1 MYYLPDSGAV
11 LASHSAIRQAFPSV
25 SFPSSMADIDLADFG
40 VYPLVPTEP
49 GHDPITQDATEGQPA
64 QKYGQWT
71 QTWVITDAAPD
82 VVAQRQAQQ
91 REQDRAQIA
100 ARRYTAETAGITVNG
115 MAIDTSRDSQSL
127 ITGTAL
133 QATIDA
139 TYTCRWKTASGFVDL
154 TASQI
159 LSMAA
164 AVRTHVQGCF
174 DREAVLLDQLATGTL
189 TPDMLEQG
197 WPQ

>member
-1 MYYLPDSGAV
+1 MYYLPDSNTV
-11 LASHSAIRQAFPSV
+11 MASHSEIRQAFPSV

-40 VYPLVPTEP
+40 VYPLIPTEP
-49 GHDPITQDATEGQPA
+49 GYDPITQDATEGQPV
-64 QKYGQWT
+64 QIDGQWT
-71 QTWVITDAAPD
+71 QTWTITDAAPD

-100 ARRYTAETAGITVNG
+100 ARRYAAETAGITVNS

-127 ITGTAL
+127 ITGAAL

-139 TYTCRWKTASGFVDL
+139 AYTCRWKTASGFVDL
-154 TASQI
+154 SSAQI
-159 LSMAA
+159 LAMAT
-164 AVRTHVQGCF
+164 AVRAHVQACF
-174 DREAVLLDQLATGTL
+174 DREAELLDQLAAGTL
-189 TPDMLEQG
+189 TPNMLEQG